1 MRPEI
6 EKILVKMDDINNAG
20 QFETDLAELLKLAN
34 DDEEK
39 EEVFRRIEEI
49 IENHKVEGLRLQ
61 EEARRLREEGR
72 QFQYWVLAQMAAG
85 RPRSELTRDDFL
97 RETNPA
103 AWQAEQERRK
113 GPHSP
118 EEQVFYDALKGVRK
132 NDELGGFKERD
143 LLVEMVRLMDARPA
157 FDGKD
162 KRATAQRVWN
172 RHKLG

>member
-1 MRPEI
+1 LR
-6 EKILVKMDDINNAG
+6 
-20 QFETDLAELLKLAN
+20 
-34 DDEEK
+34 
-39 EEVFRRIEEI
+39 
-49 IENHKVEGLRLQ
+49 VE
-61 EEARRLREEGR
+61 AAEEGR

-132 NDELGGFKERD
+132 NELGGFKERD